1 MTPRRRNFDFPH
13 SQTCSRVLVA
23 TIPGHDR
30 VLFGRQKSLRSSRL
44 PTTRTYLRRPAA
56 YCTIFSPAYPSM
68 FVKSQS
74 ESTPADKGFSSGRA
88 VATTWRVIASTDQ
101 IARMHQTLLL
111 YSLRQQHPRLLS
123 TGTRLL
129 VASNASDCCKA
140 LPSQIRP
147 PQTLT

>member
-1 MTPRRRNFDFPH
+1 MRRLLGLMAVWGRACKTACPRQAWQIEKNLK
-13 SQTCSRVLVA
+13 SQAGL
-23 TIPGHDR
+23 
-30 VLFGRQKSLRSSRL
+30 LRK
-44 PTTRTYLRRPAA
+44 TPAA